1 MKIKELKMSS
11 VKISSESPFEDII
24 GFSRAVRVGNLI
36 VISGTAPVQPNGLT
50 AFKDDV
56 YGQTKY
62 CFQIIEKTLKKAG
75 STLKDI
81 VRTRIMLVKIS
92 TWKEAAQAHVEIFKD
107 IKPACTFVEISRFIN
122 EEWLVEIE
130 ADGIIAIPN

>member
-1 MKIKELKMSS
+1 MSS

-81 VRTRIMLVKIS
+81 VRTRIMLVNIS